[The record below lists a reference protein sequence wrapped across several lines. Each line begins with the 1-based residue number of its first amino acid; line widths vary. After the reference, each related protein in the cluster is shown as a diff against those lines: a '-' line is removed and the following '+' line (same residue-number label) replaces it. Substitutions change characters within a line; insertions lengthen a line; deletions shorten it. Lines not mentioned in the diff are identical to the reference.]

1 MTFGVYIVYLY
12 YMKPLKI
19 TQSITNRETLSF
31 EKYLQD
37 VSKLDLITPER
48 EKELASLIKQGSQK
62 AMTELI
68 NSNLRF
74 VISVAKQYAGRG
86 MSVEDL
92 VSEGNLGLIKAAE
105 KWDETRGIKFI
116 SYAVWWIRQ
125 SILQSLADNSR
136 SIRLPL
142 NQINA
147 LNKINSLSSQLEQEL
162 GRTPTANEMSEVLG
176 IDEEKIELTLISS
189 KKMSS
194 LDLPV
199 GEEEDFTLL
208 DTIQS
213 DSMTDDLIN
222 QSDLNNQLMNAIS
235 KLSSKEQKVIINLF
249 GMGVDIKTPNEL
261 GIEMGITSE
270 RVRQIKLSAI
280 KSIRRNYRNY

>member
-1 MTFGVYIVYLY
+1 MR
-12 YMKPLKI
+12 PLKI
-19 TQSITNRETLSF
+19 TQSITNRETPSF

-37 VSKLDLITPER
+37 VSKLDLISPER
-48 EKELASLIKQGSQK
+48 EIELAKLIKSGSQK
-62 AMTELI
+62 AMNELI

-92 VSEGNLGLIKAAE
+92 VSEGNIGLIKAAE

-136 SIRLPL
+136 TIRLPL
-142 NQINA
+142 NQVNS
-147 LNKINSLSSQLEQEL
+147 LSKINSAFAQLEQEL
-162 GRTPTANEMSEVLG
+162 ERIPTTSELSEYLE
-176 IDEEKIELTLISS
+176 IEEEKIELTLTSS
-189 KKMSS
+189 KKLTS
-194 LDLPV
+194 LDLAV

-235 KLSSKEQKVIINLF
+235 KLSDKEQKVIINLF
-249 GMGVDIKTPNEL
+249 GMGVTTKTPNEL
-261 GIEMGITSE
+261 YIEMGVSSE
-270 RVRQIKLSAI
+270 RVRQIKTGAI
-280 KSIRRNYRNY
+280 KKLQSFGIQY

>member
-1 MTFGVYIVYLY
+1 LTFYVIIVYLY
-12 YMKPLKI
+12 YMRPLKI
-19 TQSITNRETLSF
+19 TQSITTRETESFNQYLS
-31 EKYLQD
+31 E
-37 VSKLDLITPER
+37 VSKIDMISPQR
-48 EKELASLIKQGSQK
+48 EKELAKLIKEGNQK

-86 MSVEDL
+86 LSIEDL

-136 SIRLPL
+136 AIRLPL
-142 NQINA
+142 NQINT
-147 LNKINSLSSQLEQEL
+147 LNKINNASSQLEQEL
-162 GRTPTANEMSEVLG
+162 GRTPTASEMSQILG
-176 IDEEKIELTLISS
+176 IDEEKIELALTSS
-189 KKMSS
+189 KKTTS

-199 GEEEDFTLL
+199 GEEEGFTLL
-208 DTIQS
+208 DTIS
-213 DSMTDDLIN
+213 SESMTDDLIN
-222 QSDLNNQLMNAIS
+222 QSDLNSTLMIAIS
-235 KLSSKEQKVIINLF
+235 KLNDKEQKVIINLF

-261 GIEMGITSE
+261 AIEMGLGAE
-270 RVRQIKLSAI
+270 RVRQIK
-280 KSIRRNYRNY
+280 SIALKKLKEYNFQI

>member
-1 MTFGVYIVYLY
+1 MR
-12 YMKPLKI
+12 PLKI
-19 TQSITNRETLSF
+19 TQSITNRETPSF
-31 EKYLQD
+31 EKYLKD
-37 VSKLDLITPER
+37 VSKLDLISPER
-48 EKELASLIKQGSQK
+48 EIELARLIKSGSQR
-62 AMTELI
+62 AMNELI

-92 VSEGNLGLIKAAE
+92 VSEGNIGLIKAAE

-136 SIRLPL
+136 TIRLPL
-142 NQINA
+142 NQVNS
-147 LNKINSLSSQLEQEL
+147 LSKINSAFAQLEQEL
-162 GRTPTANEMSEVLG
+162 GRIPTTSELSEYLE
-176 IDEEKIELTLISS
+176 IEEEKIELTLTSS
-189 KKMSS
+189 KKTTS
-194 LDLPV
+194 LDLAV

-235 KLSSKEQKVIINLF
+235 KLSDKEQKVIINLF
-249 GMGVDIKTPNEL
+249 GMGVTTKTPNEL
-261 GIEMGITSE
+261 SIEMGVSSE
-270 RVRQIKLSAI
+270 RVRQIKTGAI
-280 KSIRRNYRNY
+280 KKLQSFGIQY

>member
-1 MTFGVYIVYLY
+1 MR
-12 YMKPLKI
+12 PLKI
-19 TQSITNRETLSF
+19 TQSITNRETPSF
-31 EKYLQD
+31 EKYLQE

-48 EKELASLIKQGSQK
+48 EVELARLIKSGSQK
-62 AMTELI
+62 AMNELV

-92 VSEGNLGLIKAAE
+92 VSEGNIGLIKAAE

-142 NQINA
+142 NQINS
-147 LNKINSLSSQLEQEL
+147 LNKINSAFAQLEQEF
-162 GRTPTANEMSEVLG
+162 GRTPTIYELSEYLQ
-176 IDEEKIELTLISS
+176 IEEEKIELSLISS
-189 KKMSS
+189 KKITS

-208 DTIQS
+208 DTISS
-213 DSMTDDLIN
+213 DEMADDLIN
-222 QSDLNNQLMNAIS
+222 KIDLNSSLMYNIS
-235 KLSSKEQKVIINLF
+235 KLSDKEQKVIINLF
-249 GMGVDIKTPNEL
+249 GIGVYPKTPNEL
-261 GIEMGITSE
+261 AMEMDITSE
-270 RVRQIKLSAI
+270 RIRQIKNGAI
-280 KSIRRNYRNY
+280 SKMKNLKN

>member
-1 MTFGVYIVYLY
+1 MR
-12 YMKPLKI
+12 PLKI
-19 TQSITNRETLSF
+19 TQSITNRETPSF

-37 VSKLDLITPER
+37 VSKLDLISSER
-48 EKELASLIKQGSQK
+48 EIELARLIKSGSQR
-62 AMTELI
+62 AMNELI

-92 VSEGNLGLIKAAE
+92 VSEGNIGLIKAAE

-136 SIRLPL
+136 TIRLPL
-142 NQINA
+142 NQVNS
-147 LNKINSLSSQLEQEL
+147 LSKINSAFAQLEQEL
-162 GRTPTANEMSEVLG
+162 ERIPTTSELSEYLE
-176 IDEEKIELTLISS
+176 IEEEKIELTLTSS
-189 KKMSS
+189 KKLTS
-194 LDLPV
+194 LDLAV

-235 KLSSKEQKVIINLF
+235 KLSDKEQKVIINLF
-249 GMGVDIKTPNEL
+249 GMGVTTKTPNEL
-261 GIEMGITSE
+261 YIEMGVSSE
-270 RVRQIKLSAI
+270 RVRQIKTGAI
-280 KSIRRNYRNY
+280 KKLQSFGIQY

>member
-1 MTFGVYIVYLY
+1 MR
-12 YMKPLKI
+12 PLKI
-19 TQSITNRETLSF
+19 TQSITNRETPSF

-37 VSKLDLITPER
+37 VSKLDLISSER
-48 EKELASLIKQGSQK
+48 EIELARLIKSGSQR
-62 AMTELI
+62 AMNELI

-92 VSEGNLGLIKAAE
+92 VSEGNIGLIKAAE

-136 SIRLPL
+136 TIRLPL
-142 NQINA
+142 NQVNS
-147 LNKINSLSSQLEQEL
+147 LSKINSAFAQLEQEL
-162 GRTPTANEMSEVLG
+162 GRIPTTSELSG
-176 IDEEKIELTLISS
+176 YLEIEEEKIELTLTSS
-189 KKMSS
+189 KKLTS
-194 LDLPV
+194 LDLAV

-235 KLSSKEQKVIINLF
+235 KLSDKEQKVIINLF
-249 GMGVDIKTPNEL
+249 GMGVTTKTPNEL
-261 GIEMGITSE
+261 SIEMGVSSE
-270 RVRQIKLSAI
+270 RVRQIKTGAI
-280 KSIRRNYRNY
+280 KKLQSFGIQY

>member
-1 MTFGVYIVYLY
+1 MR
-12 YMKPLKI
+12 PLKI
-19 TQSITNRETLSF
+19 TQSITNRETPSF

-37 VSKLDLITPER
+37 VSKLDLISSER
-48 EKELASLIKQGSQK
+48 EIELARLIKSGSQR
-62 AMTELI
+62 AMNELI

-92 VSEGNLGLIKAAE
+92 VSEGNIGLIKAAE

-136 SIRLPL
+136 TIRLPL
-142 NQINA
+142 NQVNS
-147 LNKINSLSSQLEQEL
+147 LSKINSTFAQLEQEL
-162 GRTPTANEMSEVLG
+162 GRIPTTSELSEYLE
-176 IDEEKIELTLISS
+176 IEEEKIELTLTSS
-189 KKMSS
+189 KKLTS
-194 LDLPV
+194 LDLAV

-235 KLSSKEQKVIINLF
+235 KLSDKEQKVIINLF
-249 GMGVDIKTPNEL
+249 GMGVTTKTPNEL
-261 GIEMGITSE
+261 SIEMGVSSE
-270 RVRQIKLSAI
+270 RVRQIKTGAI
-280 KSIRRNYRNY
+280 KKLQSFGIQY

>member
-1 MTFGVYIVYLY
+1 MR
-12 YMKPLKI
+12 PLKI
-19 TQSITNRETLSF
+19 TQSITNRETPSF

-37 VSKLDLITPER
+37 VSKLDLISPER
-48 EKELASLIKQGSQK
+48 EIELAKLIKSGSQK
-62 AMTELI
+62 AMNELI

-136 SIRLPL
+136 TIRLPL
-142 NQINA
+142 NQVNS
-147 LNKINSLSSQLEQEL
+147 LNKINLAFAQLEQEL
-162 GRTPTANEMSEVLG
+162 GRTPTTSELSEYLE
-176 IDEEKIELTLISS
+176 IEEDKIELTLTSS
-189 KKMSS
+189 KKTTS
-194 LDLPV
+194 LDLPIC
-199 GEEEDFTLL
+199 EEEDFTLL
-208 DTIQS
+208 DTIS
-213 DSMTDDLIN
+213 SEGMADDLIN
-222 QSDLNNQLMNAIS
+222 QSDLNSTLMMAIS
-235 KLSSKEQKVIINLF
+235 KLNSKEQKVIINLF

-261 GIEMGITSE
+261 SIEMGITSE
-270 RVRQIKLSAI
+270 RVRQIKSSAI
-280 KSIRRNYRNY
+280 KNLQDFGIKW

>member
-1 MTFGVYIVYLY
+1 MR
-12 YMKPLKI
+12 PLKI
-19 TQSITNRETLSF
+19 TQSITNRETPSF
-31 EKYLQD
+31 EKYLQE

-48 EKELASLIKQGSQK
+48 EVELARLIKSGSQK
-62 AMTELI
+62 AMNELV

-92 VSEGNLGLIKAAE
+92 VSEGNIGLIKAAE

-142 NQINA
+142 NQINS
-147 LNKINSLSSQLEQEL
+147 LNKINSAFAQLEQEF
-162 GRTPTANEMSEVLG
+162 GRTPTIYELSEYLQ
-176 IDEEKIELTLISS
+176 IEEEKIELSLTSS
-189 KKMSS
+189 KKITS

-208 DTIQS
+208 DTISS
-213 DSMTDDLIN
+213 DEMADDLIN
-222 QSDLNNQLMNAIS
+222 KIDLNSSLMYNIS
-235 KLSSKEQKVIINLF
+235 KLSDKEQKVIINLF
-249 GMGVDIKTPNEL
+249 GIGVYPKTPNEL
-261 GIEMGITSE
+261 AMEMDITSE
-270 RVRQIKLSAI
+270 RVRQIKNGAVKKLQFFGV
-280 KSIRRNYRNY
+280 NY